1 MKPTLRIATGIAAAL
16 ALLVAPATYARD
28 DAAHATSRS
37 APCAC
42 MTMAEHAHCGAKE
55 HEHPR
60 ASQGAAADGE
70 HRAER
75 SAAQRQDSLR
85 H

>member
-1 MKPTLRIATGIAAAL
+1 MKPTLRIAAGVAAAL
-16 ALLVAPATYARD
+16 ALLVAPATYGRD
-28 DAAHATSRS
+28 DAATSRS

-42 MTMAEHAHCGAKE
+42 MAMAEHAHCGAKE

-60 ASQGAAADGE
+60 ASQGVAADGE
-70 HRAER
+70 RRAER
-75 SAAQRQDSLR
+75 SAAQRQDYLR